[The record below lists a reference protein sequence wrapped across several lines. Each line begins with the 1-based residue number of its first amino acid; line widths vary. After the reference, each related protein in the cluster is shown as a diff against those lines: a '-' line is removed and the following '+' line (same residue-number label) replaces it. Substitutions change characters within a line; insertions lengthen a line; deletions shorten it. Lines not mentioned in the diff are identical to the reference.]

1 MVNVR
6 TGAIQKKNT
15 SASIIELYTQDSEGY
30 NLYLKNIIKLV
41 YNNPYDTT
49 LEYEKYPNNLFLQRQ
64 CTIYKV
70 KIKTKCL
77 NFKRTQRSLNE

>member
-1 MVNVR
+1 MYIYIYIY
-6 TGAIQKKNT
+6 IQSNH
-15 SASIIELYTQDSEGY
+15 
-30 NLYLKNIIKLV
+30 
-41 YNNPYDTT
+41 PYDTT
-49 LEYEKYPNNLFLQRQ
+49 LEYEKYPNNLFLRRQ